1 MKKFIILTLILLSNL
16 FAFNYDLKPKKI
28 NENTWCFLGK
38 LEAPT
43 KDNGGFMSNSCY
55 VKTKNSY
62 VLIDTGATYQFAEQ
76 AYEAMSKIEKLPVK
90 AVITTHH
97 HDDHWLGN
105 SFYKEK
111 FNATI
116 YGPNTVNTNYHE
128 HSKTR
133 MFNNLAKETIEN
145 TKIIKIDKVI
155 SKASDIKIDNLIFSI
170 IPIGSKAHSSDDLF
184 VYIEKSKTLFSGD
197 LIMNGRITSNREGSV
212 IGQLKAIDMINSKD
226 WDYLIPGH
234 GFIVGKN
241 AAKEAQ
247 QYFTLLK
254 QRVMEAVEEDVGVDE
269 VNNVVKLE
277 EFKSKKLYDMLNKRN
292 VFEAYSELEF
302 YEEE

>member
-1 MKKFIILTLILLSNL
+1 MKKLIILTSILLSNL
-16 FAFNYDLKPKKI
+16 FAFNYDLKPKQI
-28 NENTWCFLGK
+28 NDSTWCFLGK

-43 KDNGGFMSNSCY
+43 KENAGFMSNSCY
-55 VKTKNSY
+55 VKTKKSY
-62 VLIDTGATYQFAEQ
+62 VLIDTGATYQFAKQ

-90 AVITTHH
+90 TVIITHH

-105 SFYKEK
+105 SFYKET
-111 FNATI
+111 FNADI
-116 YGPNTVNTNYHE
+116 YGPNTINTHYHKD
-128 HSKTR
+128 SKTR
-133 MFNNLAKETIEN
+133 MFTNLSKDMIKN
-145 TKIIKIDKVI
+145 TKITKVNKVVSKNTNIKID
-155 SKASDIKIDNLIFSI
+155 DFTFSI

-184 VYIEKSKTLFSGD
+184 VYIQENKTLFSGD
-197 LIMNGRITSNREGSV
+197 LIINGRITSNREGSV

-226 WDYLIPGH
+226 WNYLIPGH

-254 QRVMEAVEEDVGVDE
+254 QRVMEAIEDDVGVDE
-269 VNNVVKLE
+269 VSKVVKLE

-302 YEEE
+302 YEED